1 MKNQIIYY
9 LTIEDIQTVS
19 EQEVGRKLSNQEIE
33 MIIDVIAE
41 KIKWY
46 EAIANSISKYG
57 VFQCLEE

>member
-46 EAIANSISKYG
+46 EAIANSISEKIE
-57 VFQCLEE
+57 VVV